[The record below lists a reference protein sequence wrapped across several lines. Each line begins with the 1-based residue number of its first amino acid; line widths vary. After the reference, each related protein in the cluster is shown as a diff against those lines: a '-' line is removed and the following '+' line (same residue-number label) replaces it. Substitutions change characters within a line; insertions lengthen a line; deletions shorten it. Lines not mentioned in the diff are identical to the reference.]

1 MSYVNKKE
9 AVRNLSNPKDFDVF
23 KNMSLKK
30 HSDAKEVIA
39 KLYSEND
46 LDELLN
52 YIQAINNISLNV
64 GSAFLKN
71 DTDYVIEK
79 IKKGELSPSDL
90 EALSETLD
98 NVYTELRIL

>member
-23 KNMSLKK
+23 KNMYLKK
-30 HSDAKEVIA
+30 YSDAKEKIA
-39 KLYSEND
+39 KLYSEQE

-52 YIQAINNISLNV
+52 YIQGINNIALNV

-79 IKKGELSPSDL
+79 LKKGDLTPNDL

-98 NVYTELRIL
+98 NVYSELRIL

>member
-9 AVRNLSNPKDFDVF
+9 AIRNLSNPKDFDVF
-23 KNMSLKK
+23 KNMYLKK
-30 HSDAKEVIA
+30 YSDAKEKIA
-39 KLYSEND
+39 KLYSDNQ
-46 LDELLN
+46 LDELLE
-52 YIQAINNISLNV
+52 YVQAINNISLNV

-79 IKKGELSPSDL
+79 IKKGELSPLDL

>member
-23 KNMSLKK
+23 KNMYLKK
-30 HSDAKEVIA
+30 YSDAKEKIA
-39 KLYSEND
+39 KLYSEQE

-52 YIQAINNISLNV
+52 YIQGINNIALNV

-79 IKKGELSPSDL
+79 LKKGDLTPNDL
-90 EALSETLD
+90 EALSETID

>member
-23 KNMSLKK
+23 KNMYLKK
-30 HSDAKEVIA
+30 YGDAKEKIA
-39 KLYSEND
+39 KLYSEQE

-52 YIQAINNISLNV
+52 YIQGINNIALNV

-71 DTDYVIEK
+71 DTDYVIDK
-79 IKKGELSPSDL
+79 LKKGDLTPNDL
-90 EALSETLD
+90 EALSETID

>member
-23 KNMSLKK
+23 KNMYLKK
-30 HSDAKEVIA
+30 YSDAKEKIA
-39 KLYSEND
+39 KLYSEQE

-52 YIQAINNISLNV
+52 YIQGINNISLNV

-79 IKKGELSPSDL
+79 LKKGDLTPNDL
-90 EALSETLD
+90 EALSETID